1 MRSDSLASGTL
12 VVTALLNASEEGN
25 AYDFVLL
32 DSQMPEMDG
41 AAVAASIRCV
51 PAIRDVPIIMLTSAA
66 HGRGHTNEMPD
77 GGAPVDACLTKPV
90 RQSQLLNTLTTIRA
104 KRLGRV
110 AHVLNHP
117 HDSAGNGHTP
127 SRLRGQ
133 FAATSLRVLVVDDNE
148 VNRKVASRILEK
160 LGIRTWVAENGLEA
174 VRRLTTLP
182 YDAVFMDC
190 QMPVM
195 DGYEATREIRRT
207 EKPGQHLAII
217 AMTADALAGARE
229 RCLAAG
235 MDDYISKP
243 VTIDDLSRAVQKWLL
258 PSVENLPAIQSL

>member
-12 VVTALLNASEEGN
+12 VVTALLNAGEEGN

-66 HGRGHTNEMPD
+66 HGRGHTNEMPG

-104 KRLGRV
+104 KRLGRG

-117 HDSAGNGHTP
+117 HESAGNGHTP

-258 PSVENLPAIQSL
+258 PSVEEPAIQSS